1 MINNIYLTK
10 TGCFGYTDQQL
21 ALDNTFYLS
30 YDLVES
36 WVKKYQLQE
45 AQTKDFT
52 EELKG
57 VRYRVHLFCSKRGWN
72 AALRLLPSKILS
84 FDELGV
90 SSDDVLSVCRGTGLT
105 LFCGPTGAG
114 KSTTMNTVID
124 SLLNSGEL
132 GVTITIEDPVEYLHH
147 KDMIFQREVGTKVK
161 DFKTGLVDAVRANP
175 TTIVIGEIRD
185 AETALEAVRAGL
197 NGHRVLATLHASSI
211 KESISRLWAFLDEQG
226 DELLVQSLQGIVAQ
240 HLIHITD
247 KKKYCLYESLE
258 VDGKVKNIL
267 NQVLNHNS
275 QLTLNACDLRQKN
288 RTTLVEKKQK
298 LIIDGIDETL
308 LNCIRK

>member
-10 TGCFGYTDQQL
+10 TRCFGYTDQQL
-21 ALDNTFYLS
+21 ALDDNTFLS
-30 YDLVES
+30 YDLVEG
-36 WVKKYQLQE
+36 WVKKYNLKE
-45 AQTKDFT
+45 DQTKDFT
-52 EELKG
+52 EAVKG

-84 FDELGV
+84 FDTLGV
-90 SSDDVLSVCRGTGLT
+90 GSNDVLSVCKGTGLT
-105 LFCGPTGAG
+105 LFCGPTGSG

-147 KDMIFQREVGTKVK
+147 KDTIFQREVGTKVK
-161 DFKTGLVDAVRANP
+161 DFKTGLVEALRANP

-185 AETALEAVRAGL
+185 AETALEALKAGL

-211 KESISRLWAFLDEQG
+211 KEAISRLWAFLDEQG

-240 HLIHITD
+240 HLIHIANN
-247 KKKYCLYESLE
+247 KKYCLYEALE
-258 VDGKVKNIL
+258 VDQKVKNIL
-267 NQVLNHNS
+267 NQVLDHNS

-288 RTTLVEKKQK
+288 RMTLAEKKQK
-298 LIIDGIDETL
+298 LIVDGIDENL
-308 LNCIRK
+308 LNCIS